1 MRTAGQAHR
10 RRGRRGQGMR
20 ARVIDTVAR
29 GRRRRDGRN
38 LRRVLL
44 AAALRRLRTFIAALS
59 LGRLRTRVVAA
70 LGKLRVPVATVAT
83 VSGGR
88 RRALP
93 LIPAALG
100 RLLFPIAIVPRRL
113 RIRIAA
119 VPGRRR
125 PVLATV
131 RRRLGTRL
139 AFLPRWLASAVRI
152 QASSRR
158 FATPPRIGH
167 TGVRPLAFRGRHRIL
182 ARPTRYAGRRRTR
195 SGRHAG
201 VGTRARTGI
210 RSGRRPADLSYTG
223 QPIFMR
229 APPHAGVMSARR
241 LRHTWTDADDGRGWV
256 VLVARP
262 RRSLGNGARTWL
274 RNRRR
279 RRRRRCQR
287 ARRGLLKAALE
298 ILQRHASRQNQLQ
311 LVVRQQ
317 RRELKRPCRGRRKC
331 PHTRSQQGKRKGTHR
346 TAARCCSIHISVNVH
361 RFWSQGD

>member
-182 ARPTRYAGRRRTR
+182 ARPTRCAGRRRTR

-229 APPHAGVMSARR
+229 APP
-241 LRHTWTDADDGRGWV
+241 
-256 VLVARP
+256 P
-262 RRSLGNGARTWL
+262 RRGYVRQTTPPYLD
-274 RNRRR
+274 RRR
-279 RRRRRCQR
+279 RREGMGCPCGPTPTEPRQR
-287 ARRGLLKAALE
+287 SPDLASQPEAKTTAALP
-298 ILQRHASRQNQLQ
+298 A
-311 LVVRQQ
+311 
-317 RRELKRPCRGRRKC
+317 
-331 PHTRSQQGKRKGTHR
+331 RSAR
-346 TAARCCSIHISVNVH
+346 TPEGCA
-361 RFWSQGD
+361 

>member
-158 FATPPRIGH
+158 FAPRPESDIPESGLSPSEGGIASLPAPPDAPGDVEPAPDAMPAS
-167 TGVRPLAFRGRHRIL
+167 GPEPVLVSGPGADP
-182 ARPTRYAGRRRTR
+182 PTF
-195 SGRHAG
+195 
-201 VGTRARTGI
+201 
-210 RSGRRPADLSYTG
+210 
-223 QPIFMR
+223 PIPGNPFSCVP
-229 APPHAGVMSARR
+229 PPHAGVMSARR
-241 LRHTWTDADDGRGWV
+241 LRHTWTDATTGGDGLSLWPDPDGASATEPGPGFATGGEDDGG
-256 VLVARP
+256 VA
-262 RRSLGNGARTWL
+262 SALGAD
-274 RNRRR
+274 
-279 RRRRRCQR
+279 
-287 ARRGLLKAALE
+287 
-298 ILQRHASRQNQLQ
+298 S
-311 LVVRQQ
+311 
-317 RRELKRPCRGRRKC
+317 
-331 PHTRSQQGKRKGTHR
+331 
-346 TAARCCSIHISVNVH
+346 
-361 RFWSQGD
+361 

>member
-1 MRTAGQAHR
+1 
-10 RRGRRGQGMR
+10 MR

-29 GRRRRDGRN
+29 ERRRRDGRN

-59 LGRLRTRVVAA
+59 LGRLRTHVVAA
-70 LGKLRVPVATVAT
+70 LGKLRVPVVTVAT

-139 AFLPRWLASAVRI
+139 AFLPRWLASAARI

-182 ARPTRYAGRRRTR
+182 ARPTRCAGRRRTR

-201 VGTRARTGI
+201 VRTRARTGI
-210 RSGRRPADLSYTG
+210 RAGRRSVNSRIRRTFGVFVTAAQTTRSGRRPADLSYTG
-223 QPIFMR
+223 RLIFMR
-229 APPHAGVMSARR
+229 GAAPPTPGLCPSDDSAIPGPTPTTGGDGLSLWPDPDGASATR
-241 LRHTWTDADDGRGWV
+241 LGPGFATGGDDDGG
-256 VLVARP
+256 VA
-262 RRSLGNGARTWL
+262 SALGAN
-274 RNRRR
+274 
-279 RRRRRCQR
+279 
-287 ARRGLLKAALE
+287 
-298 ILQRHASRQNQLQ
+298 S
-311 LVVRQQ
+311 
-317 RRELKRPCRGRRKC
+317 
-331 PHTRSQQGKRKGTHR
+331 
-346 TAARCCSIHISVNVH
+346 
-361 RFWSQGD
+361 